1 MEPVSRLKRD
11 EAMAAI
17 SLGDDEVRFMVSNYY
32 QMQDNRIRN
41 NNQVRATQ
49 ESGEPNLLLSWL
61 AEQNSTLEQQVKRAL
76 DKYTQ
81 NHKVGTWMRSHLGIG
96 PVISAGI
103 LAHIDI
109 HKAPTA
115 GHIWSY
121 AGLVDGV
128 KWEKGQKRPWNAELK
143 KLCFLLGESFV
154 KVSGKEDAFYG
165 KIYAE
170 RKKMETE
177 KNERFEYKDQA
188 ARILATKNIGND
200 TDAYKAYIQGKLPPA
215 HIHRRACR
223 YATKFFLSH
232 LHHAWYRIEFDR
244 DPPKPFVIE
253 HLGHAH
259 VIRPPNF
266 DL

>member
-17 SLGDDEVRFMVSNYY
+17 SLGDDEVRFIVSNYY
-32 QMQDNRIRN
+32 QMQENRIRN

-128 KWEKGQKRPWNAELK
+128 RWEKGQKRPWNADLK
-143 KLCFLLGESFV
+143 KLFWLLGESFV

-170 RKKMETE
+170 RKKYETE

-188 ARILATKNIGND
+188 AHILTTKRIGKD
-200 TDAYKAYIQGKLPPA
+200 TDAYKAYSKGKLPPA
-215 HIHRRACR
+215 HIHARACR
-223 YATKFFLSH
+223 YAVKFFISH
-232 LHHAWYRIEFDR
+232 LHHVWYRIEFDR

-259 VIRPPNF
+259 VIRPHNF